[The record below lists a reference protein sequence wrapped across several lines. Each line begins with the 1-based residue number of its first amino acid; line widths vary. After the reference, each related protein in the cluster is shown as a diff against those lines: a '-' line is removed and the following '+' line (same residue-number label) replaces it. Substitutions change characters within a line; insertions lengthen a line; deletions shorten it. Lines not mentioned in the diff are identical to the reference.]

1 LSERET
7 DVRKRYLDQA
17 ATDLDN
23 RLRASIHFIDLDI
36 RDDPEA
42 IRPAWGYRDFNGE
55 KSYDNVAEAFA
66 AARRRLLILGQPGSG
81 KSTALVHLA
90 KRLLREAGQD
100 ADAPLPFIV
109 NLSKFRLAAPYVA
122 GLLVA
127 AAFHMIP
134 FGGRLAFLNSQCSQ
148 AVAAGAGV
156 VVGMPPSWHDAIG
169 CCPSRTVIFAHARI
183 AHC

>member
-1 LSERET
+1 MR
-7 DVRKRYLDQA
+7 
-17 ATDLDN
+17 
-23 RLRASIHFIDLDI
+23 I
-36 RDDPEA
+36 
-42 IRPAWGYRDFNGE
+42 
-55 KSYDNVAEAFA
+55 
-66 AARRRLLILGQPGSG
+66 
-81 KSTALVHLA
+81 
-90 KRLLREAGQD
+90 
-100 ADAPLPFIV
+100 APLPFIV

-156 VVGMPPSWHDAIG
+156 VVGMPPVLARCDWLLPQPD
-169 CCPSRTVIFAHARI
+169 CNFAHARI